1 MNKIIKLSEIDS
13 FKNHPFSVVN
23 DESIKELA
31 HSIKENGLINP
42 LIVRKKENGRYEL
55 LSGHRRKLAL
65 ELNGE
70 TETEVNI
77 KDLSDDEA
85 VIFMVDSNIYREKV
99 LPSEKAFAYKMKL
112 DAIKHQGKSL
122 SPKGTK
128 SHSIDQFEDTKTQIY
143 RYVRLTN
150 LIPELLE
157 LVDNKLK
164 FDSRNILGMGL
175 KPAVELSYLNK
186 DELSIQDI
194 SLTPK
199 MLSNLLKLL
208 SEGKISSKQTKDVL
222 NEALEEDVDPI
233 KLVNDLGLSQIT
245 DIDTIKEVI
254 NSVLNEN
261 PNLIT
266 DYKNGKKVLGFIV
279 GQVMKKSNGKAN
291 PKLTND
297 TLIEI
302 LREK

>member
-164 FDSRNILGMGL
+164 FDSRTILGMGL
-175 KPAVELSYLNK
+175 KPASYFSVMRIKCDK
-186 DELSIQDI
+186 DKCI
-194 SLTPK
+194 SCGKCKRNCPMNVD
-199 MLSNLLKLL
+199 MLDNSRRIIC
-208 SEGKISSKQTKDVL
+208 GKV
-222 NEALEEDVDPI
+222 V
-233 KLVNDLGLSQIT
+233 
-245 DIDTIKEVI
+245 
-254 NSVLNEN
+254 
-261 PNLIT
+261 
-266 DYKNGKKVLGFIV
+266 
-279 GQVMKKSNGKAN
+279 
-291 PKLTND
+291 
-297 TLIEI
+297 
-302 LREK
+302 

>member
-1 MNKIIKLSEIDS
+1 
-13 FKNHPFSVVN
+13 
-23 DESIKELA
+23 
-31 HSIKENGLINP
+31 
-42 LIVRKKENGRYEL
+42 
-55 LSGHRRKLAL
+55 
-65 ELNGE
+65 
-70 TETEVNI
+70 
-77 KDLSDDEA
+77 
-85 VIFMVDSNIYREKV
+85 
-99 LPSEKAFAYKMKL
+99 
-112 DAIKHQGKSL
+112 
-122 SPKGTK
+122 
-128 SHSIDQFEDTKTQIY
+128 
-143 RYVRLTN
+143 
-150 LIPELLE
+150 
-157 LVDNKLK
+157 
-164 FDSRNILGMGL
+164 
-175 KPAVELSYLNK
+175 
-186 DELSIQDI
+186 
-194 SLTPK
+194 